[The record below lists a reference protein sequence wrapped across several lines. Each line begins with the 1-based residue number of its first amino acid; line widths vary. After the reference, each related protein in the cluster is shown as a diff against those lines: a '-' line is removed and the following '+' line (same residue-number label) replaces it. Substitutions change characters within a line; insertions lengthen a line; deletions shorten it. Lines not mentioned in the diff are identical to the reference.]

1 MTEIEMSLTPKKVD
15 VSVEYCVPC
24 DYSEQALRVIEE
36 LVKNYQH
43 VIGELTVRMGSNGVF
58 KVTAGDEVL
67 FSKKE
72 AKRYPRSG
80 EVLDSFKALV
90 GSEVSTYPRT

>member
-72 AKRYPRSG
+72 AKRHPRPG
-80 EVLDSFKALV
+80 EVLDSFKAHV
-90 GSEVSTYPRT
+90 GSEVSTYLRT